1 MTSVI
6 FSDVSRN
13 YFENEIIILPMKNIL
28 AKFNTNVLNF
38 YLIIANLNDPPQVKI
53 HEKWQ
58 HFVKSKW

>member
-13 YFENEIIILPMKNIL
+13 YFENEIIILPMKN
-28 AKFNTNVLNF
+28 NTNVLNF
-38 YLIIANLNDPPQVKI
+38 YLIMANLNDPPQVKI

-58 HFVKSKW
+58 HFIKSKW